1 MDNKP
6 QTAPTPLATPGWYEA
21 LAQKYQAGI
30 SHAFIAHMNI
40 NDLVTPQMTVRNY
53 LNYRLGSNCPVI
65 AWYDR
70 AQGITF
76 PFESMRS
83 NFIKATGYEAGPETP
98 QLAALRAI
106 SPTAGGVGGAAQLPT
121 EPERA
126 LPLLER
132 LLRSKAPDNPER
144 PGEPQK
150 YVVIIDGA
158 ETLVPAS
165 DISTMGVGDR
175 TALLTIERWG
185 RDPRI
190 MSSGNIVILLTTNLS
205 DLHPKLRAA
214 SSRYEAV
221 QIPLPDTATRRA
233 FILTYL
239 SDKPAGLSTLS
250 TEEIARQTG
259 GLQTLHVEDIF
270 LRASYEYD
278 RSSGQSGLTAALIQ
292 ERKAQIIETEFGGLL
307 EIVEPYRRFS
317 DIGGMEVLKNY
328 IRTVVI
334 EPMNRGIIEIV
345 PMAILLSGP
354 PGTGKTALAEAIA
367 TEVGIN
373 FVFFN
378 PGRLKG
384 QYVGQ
389 SEANLERALAAIQT
403 LAPVGIFIDEL
414 DAALTRGGG
423 GDSGVSSYIFGRL
436 LNFIA
441 NPQHRGQILWIG
453 ATNFPNSLDPALTRA
468 GRFGDLKLAILPP
481 SADERALIFAIQARR
496 YTRQDVAII
505 PEECIAGSEGWT
517 GAEIEKAA
525 RKAAELIYT
534 RQLSVEEALRRA
546 MEYVVPTTANIPAM
560 ISEALDNVDDLE
572 LLPEAY
578 RKIVVERRT
587 RPSMAVMETAPVQR
601 QQRRL

>member
-1 MDNKP
+1 
-6 QTAPTPLATPGWYEA
+6 
-21 LAQKYQAGI
+21 
-30 SHAFIAHMNI
+30 
-40 NDLVTPQMTVRNY
+40 
-53 LNYRLGSNCPVI
+53 
-65 AWYDR
+65 
-70 AQGITF
+70 
-76 PFESMRS
+76 
-83 NFIKATGYEAGPETP
+83 
-98 QLAALRAI
+98 
-106 SPTAGGVGGAAQLPT
+106 
-121 EPERA
+121 
-126 LPLLER
+126 
-132 LLRSKAPDNPER
+132 
-144 PGEPQK
+144 
-150 YVVIIDGA
+150 VVIIDGA

-190 MSSGNIVILLTTNLS
+190 MSSSNIVILLTTNLS
-205 DLHPKLRAA
+205 DLHPKLRTA

-221 QIPLPDTATRRA
+221 QVPLPDTATRRS
-233 FILTYL
+233 FITTYL
-239 SDKPAGLSTLS
+239 SDKPAGFSTLS

-259 GLQTLHVEDIF
+259 GLQTLHIEDIF

-278 RSSGQSGLTAALIQ
+278 RTEGQSGLTAALIQ

-345 PMAILLSGP
+345 PMGILLSGP

-441 NPQHRGQILWIG
+441 DPRHRGQILWIG

-496 YTRQDVAII
+496 YTKQEVVTI
-505 PEECIAGSEGWT
+505 PEECISGSEGWT

-525 RKAAELIYT
+525 RKTAELIYT

-578 RKIVVERRT
+578 RKIVLERRA
-587 RPSMAVMETAPVQR
+587 RPSMAEIDAVPVTR